1 MELLTTEDNI
11 SLAAHY
17 VETNGDK
24 AVILLHQYSNNKESY
39 LVLQDAL
46 LNAGI
51 SSIAIDFR
59 GHGKS
64 EGKFLDFTDTDF
76 QSMILDAKEAYK
88 FLKSKNKKNIGILGA
103 SIGANTAI
111 NFCKNEEQI
120 KACIALSPGINY
132 HGIET
137 IRKKPKA
144 EIMIVVSTED
154 IYSYESSLELSKNL
168 DAKLL
173 EHPNK
178 AHGVYLLTS
187 DIIQDIIL
195 FLKDNL

>member
-1 MELLTTEDNI
+1 MEILTTEDNI

-17 VETNGDK
+17 VQTSGDK

-39 LVLQDAL
+39 LILQDAL
-46 LNAGI
+46 LTAGI

-76 QSMILDAKEAYK
+76 QSMILDVKEAHK
-88 FLKSKNKKNIGILGA
+88 FLKNKNKKRIGIIGA

-111 NFCKNEEQI
+111 NFCQNADEI
-120 KACIALSPGINY
+120 KACIALSPGIIY
-132 HGIET
+132 HGIQT

-144 EIMIVVSTED
+144 KIMIIVSKD
-154 IYSYESSLELSKNL
+154 DVYSYESSIELQQNL
-168 DAKLL
+168 NAKLI

-178 AHGVYLLTS
+178 AHGVYLLNS
-187 DIIQDIIL
+187 DVIQDIIL
-195 FLKDNL
+195 FLNDNL